1 MPRAGLS
8 TDVVVRA
15 AADLADDRGA
25 CDISIADLARH
36 FGVKPASLYSHV
48 SGSADLQARLARLA
62 LDELADLASEA
73 LAGRSGTEA
82 LVAFANTYRDYARD
96 HPGRYAAARLPL
108 APDSPAVAA
117 ARRHADLTRA
127 LLRGYRLPPVAET
140 EAVRFLGS
148 LLHGYASL
156 ELGGSFDHSDPP
168 SDATW
173 PRMLDAADHVLR
185 HWPQG

>member
-1 MPRAGLS
+1 MPRAGLT

-15 AADLADDRGA
+15 AADLADGRGS
-25 CDISIADLARH
+25 CDVSIADLARH

-48 SGSADLQARLARLA
+48 SGSADLQARFARLA

-73 LAGRSGTEA
+73 LAGRSGKDA
-82 LVAFANTYRDYARD
+82 LVAFANTYRDYARR

-108 APDSPAVAA
+108 APDSPAIDA
-117 ARRHADLTRA
+117 ARRHAELTRS
-127 LLRGYRLPPVAET
+127 LLRGYRLSPAAET

-156 ELGGSFDHSDPP
+156 ELGGSFDHSHPS

-173 PRMLDAADHVLR
+173 PRMLDAIDAVLR
-185 HWPQG
+185 HWPKG